1 MQKFVQIPKI
11 QNSNDIKRLRFLCDS
26 VETSV
31 RNLKSL
37 QVETSSYGSLL
48 VPLLN
53 EKLPND
59 LRVVIARNFENNIW
73 TLDEMLNLLKTEIQA
88 KELSLSVITSN
99 DDKSANRYQVSEN
112 LYTAA
117 ALIAH
122 NNFKRKCCEFCNLT
136 TCLLNV

>member
-117 ALIAH
+117 ALNAH

>member
-1 MQKFVQIPKI
+1 MQKFVQIPKM
-11 QNSNDIKRLRFLCDS
+11 QNSNDIKRLRFLCDI

-37 QVETSSYGSLL
+37 RVETSSYDSLL

-59 LRVVIARNFENNIW
+59 LRLVIAINFENNVW
-73 TLDEMLNLLKTEIQA
+73 TLDEMLKFLKTEIQA
-88 KELSLSVITSN
+88 KELSLSVTASN
-99 DDKSANRYQVSEN
+99 DDKSVNRNQVGEV

-117 ALIAH
+117 ALIAQS
-122 NNFKRKCCEFCNLT
+122 NFK
-136 TCLLNV
+136 